1 MDVQFRYRATVAIWV
16 SFTIILVSL
25 FAALSVSNAMLDSVL
40 TLGAVFMFVTFLT
53 AVAGYA
59 TRSVWRDSRP
69 AALPPESQATVQKA
83 KRSYSE
89 RVQSLIHNLDEDEII
104 ELETLLLSRQQ
115 DADRE

>member
-1 MDVQFRYRATVAIWV
+1 MDVQFRYRTTVAIWV
-16 SFTIILVSL
+16 SFTVILVSL
-25 FAALSVSNAMLDSVL
+25 FAALSISRATMDSIITVGSIFL
-40 TLGAVFMFVTFLT
+40 FMTFLT

-59 TRSVWRDSRP
+59 TRAVWRDSRP

-115 DADRE
+115 DADRD

>member
-1 MDVQFRYRATVAIWV
+1 MDIQYRYRATVAIWV
-16 SFTIILVSL
+16 SFMIILISL
-25 FAALSVSNAMLDSVL
+25 FAMLMFSRSILDSWIVG
-40 TLGAVFMFVTFLT
+40 GAVMFFVTFLT

-59 TRSVWRDSRP
+59 TRAVWRDSRP

-115 DADRE
+115 DADRD

>member
-25 FAALSVSNAMLDSVL
+25 FAALSMSGGMLDSVL
-40 TLGAVFMFVTFLT
+40 TVGAVFMFVTFLT

-69 AALPPESQATVQKA
+69 AALPTETHTVRQKA
-83 KRSYSE
+83 KRRYAD
-89 RVQSLIHNLDEDEII
+89 RVQGLIQDLDEDEII
-104 ELETLLLSRQQ
+104 ELESLLLARQQ